1 MFSSVILSDS
11 GSSNLIDTPVS
22 VFIKIFIKMI
32 CIGQN
37 QINIYWKSIFVLKW
51 ISLSLCLSTLD
62 SVTIVFATGK
72 KIALLLSNWWTML
85 SSVCFCLFID
95 LVDVSVVFITVH
107 AGILIAFLL
116 CFLSQNKISECL

>member
-62 SVTIVFATGK
+62 SVTLLFLQLVK
-72 KIALLLSNWWTML
+72 KLPFYSQ
-85 SSVCFCLFID
+85 ID
-95 LVDVSVVFITVH
+95 
-107 AGILIAFLL
+107 GP
-116 CFLSQNKISECL
+116 C